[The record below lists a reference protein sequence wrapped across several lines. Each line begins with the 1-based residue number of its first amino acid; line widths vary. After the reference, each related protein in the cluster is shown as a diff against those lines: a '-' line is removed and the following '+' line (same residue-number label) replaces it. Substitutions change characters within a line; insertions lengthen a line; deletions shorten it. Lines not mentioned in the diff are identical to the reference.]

1 MRAVQGGFT
10 GIKVKVGSTVERDLR
25 RLEAVRRAIGPDVT
39 LAVDGN
45 GCATACA
52 EKLFFSRQTHA
63 MLGRD
68 RGRVSRALI
77 LTDDQPLPQAL
88 LDAHPDLT
96 VVRVDPARLQAL
108 LPPPENG
115 TVRDVLYLIDPLHN
129 LMMRFPKDPEPNGVR
144 RDLQKLLRAS
154 RIG

>member
-1 MRAVQGGFT
+1 MPEDAQDPFR
-10 GIKVKVGSTVERDLR
+10 SLR
-25 RLEAVRRAIGPDVT
+25 GRWIL

>member
-1 MRAVQGGFT
+1 MASSPSSAKEFD
-10 GIKVKVGSTVERDLR
+10 VGL
-25 RLEAVRRAIGPDVT
+25 
-39 LAVDGN
+39 
-45 GCATACA
+45 
-52 EKLFFSRQTHA
+52 SRMT
-63 MLGRD
+63 
-68 RGRVSRALI
+68 
-77 LTDDQPLPQAL
+77 LPQAL